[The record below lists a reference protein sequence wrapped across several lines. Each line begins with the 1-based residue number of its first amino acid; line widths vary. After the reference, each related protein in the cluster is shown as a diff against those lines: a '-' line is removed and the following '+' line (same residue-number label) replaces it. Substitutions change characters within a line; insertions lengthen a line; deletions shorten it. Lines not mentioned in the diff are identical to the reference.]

1 METAPDPRFK
11 RVRLTGTR
19 FNGGRLPV
27 DSLIEL
33 QKYQEVLR
41 IAAKA
46 EWNRDHPGKD
56 SPEDLSDSVSLAIER
71 IDEGSADILLVFEE
85 IQQYQ
90 HYQAEA
96 RQVTDTIVTAAYSGT
111 PIPKLEGLSA
121 NEEYEFR
128 TVVSRLGST
137 LEDGQTL
144 EFYSS
149 DPSVPPVEIS
159 IESRVRAS
167 ESLLAGEDFLLS
179 PELTMDVNDSSRSDV
194 SLIGKITAL
203 DADRATYHFVQTD
216 GTTIKGRYTNKP
228 ELVEDLRAVLNTSSE
243 GPLTRVSGELRTY
256 AVDAPR
262 LWSTTVVEQLQY
274 DDTESGRRL
283 TKLASLANGWDDA
296 RAPQISS
303 TALDAAQVIL
313 REIESSRIP
322 RPGIFPTADGGVL
335 LEWGNSESVESVEIL
350 EDGSFETFQLPAGQA
365 QGEHSAGPNI
375 NEAVE
380 FIKRVKA

>member
-19 FNGGRLPV
+19 FDGGRLPV

-56 SPEDLSDSVSLAIER
+56 SPEDLNDSVSLAIER

-96 RQVTDTIVTAAYSGT
+96 RQVTDTIVTAAYSGM

-167 ESLLAGEDFLLS
+167 ESL
-179 PELTMDVNDSSRSDV
+179 
-194 SLIGKITAL
+194 
-203 DADRATYHFVQTD
+203 
-216 GTTIKGRYTNKP
+216 
-228 ELVEDLRAVLNTSSE
+228 
-243 GPLTRVSGELRTY
+243 
-256 AVDAPR
+256 
-262 LWSTTVVEQLQY
+262 
-274 DDTESGRRL
+274 
-283 TKLASLANGWDDA
+283 
-296 RAPQISS
+296 
-303 TALDAAQVIL
+303 
-313 REIESSRIP
+313 
-322 RPGIFPTADGGVL
+322 
-335 LEWGNSESVESVEIL
+335 
-350 EDGSFETFQLPAGQA
+350 
-365 QGEHSAGPNI
+365 
-375 NEAVE
+375 
-380 FIKRVKA
+380 